1 MKVLIADD
9 ERLARER
16 LLRLL
21 AALPEVEVVGE
32 AESGRALHA
41 LLPVSGAEVV
51 LLDIDMPGERPGED
65 GVALGA
71 WLASLPQP
79 PAVIYVTAH
88 PEHALRAF
96 ATHAVDYVLK
106 PVSLE
111 RLRAALAAAGRV
123 NRVQAAQIIDAVGD
137 SAQQAKSA
145 ARQLTVKQGRSLRV
159 LAVDDVLCFEAGE
172 GYVTACLADG
182 SEAVLDES
190 LAALEARFA
199 DFVRVHRAILVARGR
214 IERLEL
220 GADGVHRL
228 YLRGRAQAVEVSRRQ
243 LKVVKEVMGLA
254 AA

>member
-16 LLRLL
+16 LARLL
-21 AALPEVEVVGE
+21 ADVAGVELVGAVADGDAL
-32 AESGRALHA
+32 RAVLE
-41 LLPVSGAEVV
+41 VSGAEVV
-51 LLDIDMPGERPGED
+51 LLDVDMPGAVPGED
-65 GVALGA
+65 GVGLGA
-71 WLASLPQP
+71 WLAALPQP

-123 NRVQAAQIIDAVGD
+123 NRVQAAHVGERRVL
-137 SAQQAKSA
+137 SP
-145 ARQLTVKQGRSLRV
+145 RQLTVKQGRSVRV
-159 LAVDDVLCFEAGE
+159 LDVDEVSCFEAGD

-182 SEAVLDES
+182 GEVVLDES
-190 LAALEARFA
+190 LTALETRFA
-199 DFVRVHRAILVARGR
+199 DFVRVHRGMLVARGR

-228 YLRGRAQAVEVSRRQ
+228 FLRGRVQAVEVSRRQ
-243 LKVVKEVMGLA
+243 LKVVREVLGA
-254 AA
+254 

>member
-16 LLRLL
+16 LRRLL
-21 AALPEVEVVGE
+21 AAVDGVTIVGE
-32 AESGRALHA
+32 AADGVALREGLA
-41 LLPVSGAEVV
+41 ASGAEVV
-51 LLDIDMPGERPGED
+51 LLDVDMPGATPGED

-71 WLASLPQP
+71 WLAALPQP

-123 NRVQAAQIIDAVGD
+123 NRVQAAHVGERRVL
-137 SAQQAKSA
+137 SP
-145 ARQLTVKQGRSLRV
+145 RQLTVKQGRSVRV
-159 LAVDDVLCFEAGE
+159 LDVDEVSCFEAGD

-182 SEAVLDES
+182 GEVVLDES
-190 LAALEARFA
+190 LTALETRFA
-199 DFVRVHRAILVARGR
+199 DFVRVHRGMLVARGR

-228 YLRGRAQAVEVSRRQ
+228 FLRGRAQAVEVSRRQ
-243 LKVVKEVMGLA
+243 LKVVREVLGA
-254 AA
+254 

>member
-1 MKVLIADD
+1 MKVLLADD

-16 LLRLL
+16 LRRLL
-21 AALPEVEVVGE
+21 ATVDGVTVVGE
-32 AESGRALHA
+32 VADGVALREGLA
-41 LLPVSGAEVV
+41 ASEAEVV
-51 LLDIDMPGERPGED
+51 LLDVDMPGAAPGED

-71 WLASLPQP
+71 WLAALPQP

-106 PVSLE
+106 PVGLA

-123 NRVQAAQIIDAVGD
+123 NRVQAAQVGERREV
-137 SAQQAKSA
+137 SP
-145 ARQLTVKQGRSLRV
+145 RQLTVKQGRSVRV
-159 LAVDDVLCFEAGE
+159 VDVDAVLCFEAGD

-182 SEAVLDES
+182 GEVVLDES
-190 LAALEARFA
+190 LTALEARFA
-199 DFVRVHRAILVARGR
+199 GFVRVHRGMLVARGR

-220 GADGVHRL
+220 GTDGGHRL

-243 LKVVKEVMGLA
+243 LKVVREVLGG
-254 AA
+254 

>member
-1 MKVLIADD
+1 MKVLLADD

-16 LLRLL
+16 LRRLL
-21 AALPEVEVVGE
+21 AAVDGVTVVGE
-32 AESGRALHA
+32 AADGVALREMLRA
-41 LLPVSGAEVV
+41 SGAEVV
-51 LLDIDMPGERPGED
+51 LLDVDMPGAAPGED
-65 GVALGA
+65 GVGLGA
-71 WLASLPQP
+71 WLAALPQP

-123 NRVQAAQIIDAVGD
+123 NRVQAAHVGERRVL
-137 SAQQAKSA
+137 SP
-145 ARQLTVKQGRSLRV
+145 RQLTVKQGRSVRV
-159 LAVDDVLCFEAGE
+159 LDVDEVSCFEAGD

-182 SEAVLDES
+182 GEVVLDES
-190 LAALEARFA
+190 LTALETRFA
-199 DFVRVHRAILVARGR
+199 DFVRVHRGMLVARGR

-228 YLRGRAQAVEVSRRQ
+228 FLRGRAQAVEVSRRQ
-243 LKVVKEVMGLA
+243 LKVVREVLGA
-254 AA
+254 

>member
-1 MKVLIADD
+1 MKVLLADD

-16 LLRLL
+16 LRRLL
-21 AALPEVEVVGE
+21 AAVDGVTVVGE
-32 AESGRALHA
+32 AADGVALREMLRA
-41 LLPVSGAEVV
+41 SGAEVV
-51 LLDIDMPGERPGED
+51 LLDVDMPGAAPGED
-65 GVALGA
+65 GVGLGA
-71 WLASLPQP
+71 WLAALPQP

-123 NRVQAAQIIDAVGD
+123 NRVQAAHVGERRVL
-137 SAQQAKSA
+137 SP
-145 ARQLTVKQGRSLRV
+145 RQLTVKQGRSVPV
-159 LAVDDVLCFEAGE
+159 LDVDEVSCFEAGD

-182 SEAVLDES
+182 GEVVLDES
-190 LAALEARFA
+190 LTALETRFA
-199 DFVRVHRAILVARGR
+199 DFVRVHRGMLVARGR

-228 YLRGRAQAVEVSRRQ
+228 FLRGRAQAVEVSRRQ
-243 LKVVKEVMGLA
+243 LKVVREVLGA
-254 AA
+254 